1 MAPCPPPPHKETHAF
16 TSYCYGP
23 PSLAPL
29 LPRTEVQPQLN
40 MGSVYY
46 SREAIFK
53 GLKYLLKL
61 R

>member
-1 MAPCPPPPHKETHAF
+1 MAPCPPPRKGTHAF
-16 TSYCYGP
+16 TSYCYGS

-29 LPRTEVQPQLN
+29 PPRTEVQPRLN

-46 SREAIFK
+46 SRAAIFK